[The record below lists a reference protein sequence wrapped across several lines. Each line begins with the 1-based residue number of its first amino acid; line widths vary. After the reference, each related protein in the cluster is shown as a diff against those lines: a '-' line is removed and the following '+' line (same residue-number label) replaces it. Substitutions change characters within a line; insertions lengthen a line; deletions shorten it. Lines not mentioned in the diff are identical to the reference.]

1 MLLICSVPFFTSDF
15 LAWLCR
21 LAFVLF
27 SDGILDFHGE
37 PTQPCRRR
45 TEQVRVLQAIIDF
58 FGCDVVL
65 YTGVCIIGRG
75 NYFYGVRLPPQ
86 LGEKTKQWPTAAAA
100 LRELNILVELV
111 SQTVRPCMV
120 AVPGTEADYTQ
131 ANLFWLI

>member
-1 MLLICSVPFFTSDF
+1 MALLSRRHECMPRPSYPNDQEHRENLPHQYCCMESRGGGAYEETDKHPRGRVGRLGP
-15 LAWLCR
+15 WLCR
-21 LAFVLF
+21 LAFVLL

-75 NYFYGVRLPPQ
+75 NYFYGVRLP
-86 LGEKTKQWPTAAAA
+86 
-100 LRELNILVELV
+100 R
-111 SQTVRPCMV
+111 
-120 AVPGTEADYTQ
+120 
-131 ANLFWLI
+131 AN